1 MGGTGTGKST
11 TINAFANYVKFA
23 NIEEASNQIFIELI
37 ASSFMLYNYNTGE
50 EFPIVSGEII
60 KKFSE
65 GQSVTQDPMAYKFYF
80 NNKLIRLID
89 TPGLGDTRG
98 LEADKANFDK
108 ILEYLRGYKQ
118 LHGIVILMKSNET
131 REVSAFRYCISELFS
146 KLHRS
151 ASKNIIICF
160 TFGRNTYYRAGDG
173 FVLMREFLE
182 NDFPEMELTL
192 KTGENCFFIDN
203 EAYRYLVAK
212 KCNYPFDPYD
222 KTSYSESWN
231 KSAINTRE
239 MISNILKL
247 TPHNL
252 DLTFKLNMA
261 QNLIME
267 IAETMV
273 RLQKNIFLNIENIER
288 QKTFPENVGKVGP
301 CKSCGCS
308 WKKHVHIKYEY
319 KNIRQ
324 TVVDREKLLEFKTL
338 EASNKQNF
346 QLSASIISELEE
358 LIAEYKKEINVIQKA
373 AACFGYLLKMHSNS
387 SFNQVIEPY
396 LELLIAEEQLKI
408 NKVENYSTKT
418 FEMLVDLQTNHSEQ
432 VEMVAES
439 VKTGNNNL
447 DFCNIT
453 DIAEKLCGLKHYGE
467 QFLNLVQKF
476 AADNDLNPI

>member
-1 MGGTGTGKST
+1 MYIDSPSYIDPYSANAVSKTEFSSSQNFEPYNEILNKTKNLNIDPNVENFKQLETPKLPEYNILLMGGTGTGKST

-23 NIEEASNQIFIELI
+23 NIEEASNQTFVELI

-60 KKFSE
+60 KEFSE

-288 QKTFPENVGKVGP
+288 QKSNILKLKDDYNKIDDLKNALNVVVEHVKVIP
-301 CKSCGCS
+301 LKLPNTVCTSEKCIEIIN
-308 WKKHVHIKYEY
+308 VD
-319 KNIRQ
+319 NQQ
-324 TVVDREKLLEFKTL
+324 TVNYK
-338 EASNKQNF
+338 
-346 QLSASIISELEE
+346 SICCVECPV
-358 LIAEYKKEINVIQKA
+358 KNVK
-373 AACFGYLLKMHSNS
+373 
-387 SFNQVIEPY
+387 
-396 LELLIAEEQLKI
+396 QLKKSI
-408 NKVENYSTKT
+408 LI
-418 FEMLVDLQTNHSEQ
+418 FLVVL
-432 VEMVAES
+432 
-439 VKTGNNNL
+439 KI
-447 DFCNIT
+447 FNI
-453 DIAEKLCGLKHYGE
+453 
-467 QFLNLVQKF
+467 FF
-476 AADNDLNPI
+476 